1 MKRAILVGLF
11 VLVPFVA
18 FGQWSVD
25 IYHPPDTLPRIFGV
39 DPAASEGFDSLDYLF
54 PAFPMEFIFYFA
66 IDDTI
71 STLWRDIRPPADTIV
86 WRLVGQWRMYTDVSP
101 ETVYWD
107 PSTLPISEGQFY
119 FDTLEDMSTKTNMLE
134 SDRYVFLPS
143 SPYGTLDT
151 LYIQFIA
158 GAAPPEDTIPPYA
171 DNWYPP
177 CGSDSVPVD
186 LDSFCVDII
195 DALSGVDSSS
205 IRVTF
210 YGTDIT
216 MFADI
221 TPLPSGNGYHIHY
234 SIPVILPYD
243 SDIAI
248 QITASDSAGN
258 STMFSCAWHTEPAVV
273 GCTIKG
279 FVYDSLTG
287 DPIAGAAITDDSL
300 LYSGVSD
307 DSGYYEISGVN
318 PGTHIFAAYKEGYT
332 TRIDTIE
339 VEPGDTL
346 ITHDFYLLPAT
357 STVTISGTV
366 YDSASDEPI
375 EGAKVYA
382 VWASGSAVDTT
393 DADGEYILSDIPGGE
408 PVMLVASAE
417 GYIPDTT
424 AGVFSSDTTID
435 FYLAPATVGYT
446 ISGQITL
453 EDATD
458 HSGTVVFLVGYDTVS
473 TDADGNF
480 AFTGLEPGDYELGA
494 YHPGYGSFDTVITIT
509 DSDVEIVRELPA
521 LPSEYAPPSN
531 VEASDTESTEFYAH
545 LIHITWER
553 PGSYSTITYDDG
565 DLTNSYI
572 IPLLGNT
579 LTNIGVLYSSSEPV
593 TLARIEVGYYVDHP
607 GRCAVRMWDGSA
619 PAEDIDVSY
628 STYITSDYMM
638 VFDFNDEDI
647 TLDGDF
653 FVDFSI
659 PLPVDTLYPIADSVF
674 TDEYDANTYVYI
686 PSYSLW
692 SPVADLDSSFS
703 GFVWLV
709 RVYVTDESGR
719 LALLCPDGSLA
730 PVDDPEI
737 LASFDAVPVEMPL
750 ARATETMDVSWFRIY
765 RSTSPFTSTTDPGVE
780 LIDSVDADTY
790 EYWDATV
797 DPETEYYYGVT
808 AVYDEGTESPL
819 SDVDM
824 GMAIDFRPAA
834 DILVLDWDNGE
845 NLADGGTADEVEFIT
860 SEISSFAGSGVS
872 VHISDQDELLQHFD
886 LTNYRW
892 VFIIA
897 GNSSPMPPIMFYSDT
912 ANISAFLSS
921 GDGLFMEGANLANF
935 MEAYFSGYLANFG
948 VSFVDDGSPDSNV
961 RTLTAVDPEFFGASE
976 EFTVEYSF
984 GTVADQSVDE
994 IAPVGDGVA
1003 LFNSQES
1010 DPAPAENGTRVVYRE
1025 GDCKVVFST
1034 IYFGSI
1040 IDGTE
1045 PPATRSVMID
1055 SILSHLGVPSAGVA
1069 EKLAKPKDVALLGN
1083 VPNPFNASTEI
1094 RFVLPQAGDVKV
1106 EVLDVSGKV
1115 VRTLFEGN
1123 MPAGTH
1129 SLIWN
1134 GTDAAGKEMPS
1145 GVYTCRV
1152 IAGDRVVTTKMS
1164 LVK

>member
-1 MKRAILVGLF
+1 MKKAILVGLF

-54 PAFPMEFIFYFA
+54 PAFPMEFIFYFV

-71 STLWRDIRPPADTIV
+71 STLWRDIRPPADTIM

-107 PSTLPISEGQFY
+107 PSTLPLGEGQFY
-119 FDTLEDMSTKTNMLE
+119 FDTLQDMSTKTSMLE
-134 SDRYVFLPS
+134 SDHYVFLPS
-143 SPYGTLDT
+143 SPYGTMDT

-158 GAAPPEDTIPPYA
+158 GEAPPEDTIPPYA
-171 DNWYPP
+171 TNWYPP
-177 CGSDSVPVD
+177 CGADSVPVD

-195 DALSGVDSSS
+195 DPFSGVDSSS
-205 IRVTF
+205 ISVTF

-248 QITASDSAGN
+248 QITASDLAGN
-258 STMFSCAWHTEPAVV
+258 STMFSCAWHTEPAIV
-273 GCTIKG
+273 GCTIRG

-300 LYSGVSD
+300 LYTGVSD

-346 ITHDFYLLPAT
+346 VTHDFYLLPAT
-357 STVTISGTV
+357 STVTISGIV

-375 EGAKVYA
+375 EGAEVCA
-382 VWASGSAVDTT
+382 VWAGGSAVDTT
-393 DADGEYILSDIPGGE
+393 GADGEYVLSDIPGGE

-424 AGVFSSDTTID
+424 AGTFSSDTTVD
-435 FYLAPATVGYT
+435 FYLVPAVTGYT

-458 HSGTVVFLVGYDTVS
+458 HSGTVVFLVGYDTVT

-480 AFTGLEPGDYELGA
+480 AFTGLEAGDYELGT
-494 YHPGYGSFDTVITIT
+494 YHRGYGSFDTVITIT

-565 DLTNSYI
+565 DLSNAGTISAT
-572 IPLLGNT
+572 PDMVPD
-579 LTNIGVLYSSSEPV
+579 IGVKYSVTEPV
-593 TLARIEVGYYVDHP
+593 TLARIEVGYGADHP
-607 GRCAVRMWDGSA
+607 GRCAVRVWDGTA
-619 PAEDIDVSY
+619 PGENIDVAF

-638 VFDFNDEDI
+638 IFDFTDEEI
-647 TLDGDF
+647 SLDGDF
-653 FVDFSI
+653 FVDFSVPI
-659 PLPVDTLYPIADSVF
+659 PVDTMVPIADVVF
-674 TDEYDANTYVYI
+674 TDEYDDNIFLYVAPYSSWI
-686 PSYSLW
+686 RLIDVDTSYS
-692 SPVADLDSSFS
+692 
-703 GFVWLV
+703 GIVWLI

-719 LALLCPDGSLA
+719 LAMLNTDGTLTPIDESGEPAEFNAPYLA
-730 PVDDPEI
+730 K
-737 LASFDAVPVEMPL
+737 
-750 ARATETMDVSWFRIY
+750 ATETMTDVSGYRIY

-790 EYWDATV
+790 EYWDTTAT
-797 DPETEYYYGVT
+797 PETEYYYGVT
-808 AVYDEGTESPL
+808 AVYDDGTESPL
-819 SDVDM
+819 SNVDM

-860 SEISSFAGSGVS
+860 SEISSFAGSDFS
-872 VHISDQDELLQHFD
+872 VYVSDQDELLQHFD

-892 VFIIA
+892 VFIVA
-897 GNSSPMPPIMFYSDT
+897 GNSSPMPPIVFYSDT

-921 GDGLFMEGANLANF
+921 GDGLFIEGANLAHF
-935 MEAYFSGYLANFG
+935 METYFSGYLANFG

-984 GTVADQSVDE
+984 GTIADQSVDE

-1010 DPAPAENGTRVVYRE
+1010 DPAPVGEGTRVVYKD

-1040 IDGTE
+1040 IDGAE
-1045 PPATRSVMID
+1045 PPATRSAIMDTILWHFGMP
-1055 SILSHLGVPSAGVA
+1055 SIGIA
-1069 EKLAKPKDVALLGN
+1069 EKPAKPKEVALLGN